1 MILTWPSAS
10 TVDSAKRLVLLMPL
24 LKVPTLSIRRKLT
37 RLVGILYWSICSELD
52 SIVYAIELNFK
63 FCCRSFFMTKRS
75 CLRMVIVG
83 KLRLQRTS
91 DLKAFT
97 VNACW
102 LILPELVLWVSWAFE
117 FVKIKKICARS
128 FQILCIL
135 DFVVMYCCLFNL
147 LLAAATFSNATKFPF
162 VKSFRNGQMYTFL
175 TILF

>member
-1 MILTWPSAS
+1 MEAVGRPGNDPFHLHFLSLPSCIAPHILVSLPGMILTWPSAS

-24 LKVPTLSIRRKLT
+24 LKVPTLSIRRKLM
-37 RLVGILYWSICSELD
+37 RLVGILYWSICGELD

-102 LILPELVLWVSWAFE
+102 LILPS
-117 FVKIKKICARS
+117 
-128 FQILCIL
+128 
-135 DFVVMYCCLFNL
+135 
-147 LLAAATFSNATKFPF
+147 
-162 VKSFRNGQMYTFL
+162 
-175 TILF
+175 